1 MHIWQNSNLAY
12 KLKGNGDAAQREMEE
27 VGRELRGD
35 DEELRVRFRKDSKS
49 EGDHGAANIV
59 VEIMP
64 TEAERNNQRSQVSSR
79 NSYGWTLF

>member
-1 MHIWQNSNLAY
+1 
-12 KLKGNGDAAQREMEE
+12 MEE

-79 NSYGWTLF
+79 TS